1 MNGESEINDWI
12 NPETRNY
19 DLLILY
25 SGGADS
31 TLLLELAKIVGKT
44 PYWVL
49 IDYGQKHIR
58 ELDMAREYL
67 TKKNINFHT
76 IKISNLKI
84 DSGLTGDGFKNT
96 SGVVHEMHVPGRNSI
111 FLSCAFSIAEDRNI
125 DTIWI
130 GCDYSDAINLFPD
143 CLQSYIL
150 EINNLFKVAGPKQIK
165 VEAPLLGFS
174 KDMVVKSLNHFGIG
188 VDTIFSGYGDL

>member
-44 PYWVL
+44 PYCVL

-58 ELDMAREYL
+58 E
-67 TKKNINFHT
+67 
-76 IKISNLKI
+76 I